1 MQRSKKQLKRLFLNV
16 GSIEKNRLTDR
27 SVTKTATDAAV
38 RSWEE
43 IEVGIFTDNGRIPQD
58 RSASLSVDQ
67 RFYLLMTASSESLF
81 RVAVE

>member
-1 MQRSKKQLKRLFLNV
+1 VQRSKKQLKRLFLNV

-27 SVTKTATDAAV
+27 SVTKTVTDAAV

-58 RSASLSVDQ
+58 RSASLSVNPKG
-67 RFYLLMTASSESLF
+67 FIS
-81 RVAVE
+81 